1 MKTLS
6 LLAAAA
12 MLILAGCSSLKP
24 STLLVGS
31 VGAAPIQQ
39 SAIIAPAPIVNPQ
52 RPLDC
57 PRYVVDSESACY

>member
-12 MLILAGCSSLKP
+12 LLIVAGCSSFRP

-31 VGAAPIQQ
+31 VGAAPSVQ
-39 SAIIAPAPIVNPQ
+39 SPTVAVTPIVDPQ

-57 PRYVVDSESACY
+57 PRYVVDAESACY